1 MKQYSII
8 FRAGECEIYAGR
20 IIGDDYE
27 VICEDIN
34 PVLNIKRKNEIVY
47 KCMCDD
53 IEIIKTTEGGI
64 RIYIYTTAFN
74 Y

>member
-1 MKQYSII
+1 MKHYLII
-8 FRAGECEIYAGR
+8 FRAGECEIYAGH

-27 VICEDIN
+27 VIYDDIS

-47 KCMCDD
+47 RCICDD
-53 IEIIKTTEGGI
+53 IEIIKTVEGGT
-64 RIYIYTTAFN
+64 RMYIYATAFN